1 MSLLSKL
8 LNFFKCDTQ
17 GTPQPALQEVKVVQ
31 LETAEKAPE
40 KAPAKKVSKP
50 RQPKPA
56 AMTAEK
62 PATKKPAATKSKAKA
77 SK

>member
-17 GTPQPALQEVKVVQ
+17 GAATPAPVQEVKVEQPV
-31 LETAEKAPE
+31 AEQ
-40 KAPAKKVSKP
+40 APAKKASKP

-56 AMTAEK
+56 AMTAAK
-62 PATKKPAATKSKAKA
+62 PAPKAKPVTKSKAKA

>member
-8 LNFFKCDTQ
+8 LNFFKCETQ
-17 GTPQPALQEVKVVQ
+17 GTQQPALEEVKVVQ
-31 LETAEKAPE
+31 LEVAE

-50 RQPKPA
+50 RQPKAATPA
-56 AMTAEK
+56 APKA
-62 PATKKPAATKSKAKA
+62 AKPAATKTKAKA